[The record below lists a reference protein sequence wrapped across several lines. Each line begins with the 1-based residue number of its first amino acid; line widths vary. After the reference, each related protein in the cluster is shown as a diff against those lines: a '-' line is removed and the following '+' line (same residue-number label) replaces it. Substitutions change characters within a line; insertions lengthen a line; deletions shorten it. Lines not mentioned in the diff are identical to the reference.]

1 MKKIVSVLI
10 SMITAFSLTACV
22 AKEEDPAKASQSF
35 PWIIANDSPPDTVT
49 GIFTNKFVEEVERLS
64 NGQIQIKA
72 YHNGTVGGDR
82 ELVES
87 CMNGDIPFVVQ
98 NTAP

>member
-35 PWIIANDSPPDTVT
+35 PWIIANDSPPDTVP
-49 GIFTNKFVEEVERLS
+49 L
-64 NGQIQIKA
+64 
-72 YHNGTVGGDR
+72 
-82 ELVES
+82 
-87 CMNGDIPFVVQ
+87 
-98 NTAP
+98 